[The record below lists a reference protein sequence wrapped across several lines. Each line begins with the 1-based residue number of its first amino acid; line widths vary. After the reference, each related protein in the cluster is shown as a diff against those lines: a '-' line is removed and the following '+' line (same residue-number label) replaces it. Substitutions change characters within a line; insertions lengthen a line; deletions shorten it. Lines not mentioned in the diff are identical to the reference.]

1 MTSAEIIAR
10 NERYLFPVYPRA
22 PLALVRGE
30 GCRVWDA
37 DGREY
42 LDFFSSTVVTNL
54 GHAHPRV
61 TAAIV
66 EQAKTILHVS
76 NLHHS
81 APQGEL
87 AELLCQH
94 SFADRAFLCN
104 SGAEANEA
112 ALKLARRFG
121 SEHRGGRFEILT
133 MLGSFH
139 GRTLATLTATG
150 QEKVREGFQPLPEGF
165 RYVPFN
171 DLGAIEAAYSPR
183 TVAVMLELV
192 QAEGG
197 VVPVQPDYLRALR
210 QWCDDN
216 GVLLIFDEVQ
226 TGMGRLGTLFG
237 YELFGVEPDVL
248 TVAKGLGNGVP
259 VGAMLARASVAE
271 SFRLGAHGSTFGG
284 NALACAAAVATVR
297 ALLED
302 GVLEN
307 CRRSGAYLKER
318 LLELASSCA
327 AIREVRGHGLLLG
340 VELVH
345 PAAPVV
351 DACRQRGLIVNG
363 TAERV
368 LRIAPPLIV
377 SKAEI
382 DYALGIL
389 AEVLRA

>member
-1 MTSAEIIAR
+1 MTSADIIAR
-10 NERYLFPVYPRA
+10 NNRYLFPVYPRA
-22 PLALVRGE
+22 PLALVRGQ

-42 LDFFSSTVVTNL
+42 LDFFSSTVVTAL

-61 TAAIV
+61 TAAIC
-66 EQAKTILHVS
+66 EQANKILHVS

-87 AELLCQH
+87 AELLCTH
-94 SFADRAFLCN
+94 SFADRVFLCN

-112 ALKLARRFG
+112 AIKLARRYG
-121 SEHRGGRFEILT
+121 SDKGGGRYEIIT

-150 QEKVREGFQPLPEGF
+150 QEKVRQGFQPLPEGF

-171 DLGAIEAAYSPR
+171 DLRSLEAARSPQ

-197 VVPVQPDYLRALR
+197 VIPVDPEYLRALQ
-210 QWCDDN
+210 QWCKAHDL
-216 GVLLIFDEVQ
+216 LLIFDEVQ

-237 YELFGVEPDVL
+237 YELFGVVPDIMTL
-248 TVAKGLGNGVP
+248 AKGLGNGVP
-259 VGAMLARASVAE
+259 VGAMLARAEVAE
-271 SFRLGAHGSTFGG
+271 SFGLGAHGSTFGG

-297 ALLED
+297 ALLEE

-307 CRRSGAYLKER
+307 CRQQGAYLRGK
-318 LLELASSCA
+318 LEEVARRCPRV
-327 AIREVRGHGLLLG
+327 REVRGHGLLVG
-340 VELVH
+340 VELTG
-345 PAAPVV
+345 PAGPVA
-351 DACRQRGLIVNG
+351 DACRERGLIVNA

-368 LRIAPPLIV
+368 VRLAPPLVV
-377 SKAEI
+377 SATEI
-382 DYALGIL
+382 DRAVAVL
-389 AEVLRA
+389 AEVLQA